1 MTTSFDGIKWFP
13 RARIEKFGQGE
24 VDFVRSL
31 TGIADPDGDTLRRYV
46 DPYEVIEVE
55 GNLLTTVGLN
65 RLTNLLIG
73 AGAQALT
80 ATAIRL
86 GVGDDTTAAAVT
98 DSDLSTT
105 TNQYYRVMDATYPLQ
120 ANDVVTVKST
130 YSTGD
135 ANFAWNCWG
144 IDVGTPTVAS
154 SGTVSALLFNRKVA
168 SLGTKVSGTWTLTTT
183 ITFS

>member
-1 MTTSFDGIKWFP
+1 MGENILWRP
-13 RARIEKFGQGE
+13 RARVEKFGQGA
-24 VDFVRSL
+24 VDFVTRK
-31 TGIADPDGDTLRRYV
+31 TGIIDPDGDTLLRYTR
-46 DPYEVIEVE
+46 PYETLEVE

-65 RLTNLLIG
+65 RMTNLLIG
-73 AGAQALT
+73 GGAQALT
-80 ATAIRL
+80 STAIRL
-86 GVGDDTTAAAVT
+86 GVGDDATAATVV
-98 DSDLSTT
+98 DNDLSTT

-120 ANDVVTVKST
+120 ADGVVTMKAT

-144 IDVGTPTVAS
+144 IDVGTPTVTS

-168 SLGTKVSGTWTLTTT
+168 SLGTKPSGTWTLTVT